1 MSLLDD
7 VKILNTPNATKT
19 GKLYSIKPDTGL
31 GDLDITRS
39 TTATRLNS
47 SGVVESVAVNAP
59 QLDYTESSCPSFLIE
74 PQSTNLVSRSIDFS
88 WFGYFF
94 SNASVTAS
102 NIVSPD
108 STANAST
115 ITTTN
120 VSHYM
125 FTELGGISAGS
136 TYTFSFYAKRGTM
149 TDMKYA
155 VYSWN
160 ASAYIIS
167 PTSYYS
173 QTETAKWNRIIVT
186 FTVPAGTNTIGL
198 RTLDNSGVTGTV
210 NIWGVQLES
219 KSFAT
224 SYIPTV
230 SSSVTRNL
238 TSFLKTGLSSLIG
251 QTEGVFFI
259 EIKYF
264 GVPSGQ
270 NFLSIGQYAGGNNAV
285 NIGNWGGNFSASL
298 YFNNASLF
306 LNTNV
311 ATVDTNFHK
320 IAIKY
325 KSGDSAIWM
334 DGVEVFSY
342 TATGTPSASGF
353 DTMSSKWGNFMWS
366 IESVKLKQLQVYNTI
381 LTDSQLLTLTT

>member
-74 PQSTNLVSRSIDFS
+74 PQSTNLHLYSEEIDNAAYLKSDVTVSA
-88 WFGYFF
+88 
-94 SNASVTAS
+94 NA
-102 NIVSPD
+102 IISPD
-108 STANAST
+108 GTTNADECTTTSNFAQMYQAITLAAST
-115 ITTTN
+115 
-120 VSHYM
+120 
-125 FTELGGISAGS
+125 
-136 TYTFSFYAKRGTM
+136 TYTWSFYVKRGTM
-149 TDMKYA
+149 TDIGQQIFNMNGDGEYGTGGK
-155 VYSWN
+155 
-160 ASAYIIS
+160 
-167 PTSYYS
+167 YYS
-173 QTETAKWNRIIVT
+173 QTTATGWARVSFT
-186 FTVPAGTNTIGL
+186 FTTGSNGGTTRFYPINA
-198 RTLDNSGVTGTV
+198 SGVTGT
-210 NIWGVQLES
+210 IYLWGFQLES

-270 NFLSIGQYAGGNNAV
+270 NFLSIGQYFGGNNSV

-298 YFNNASLF
+298 YFNNTTLF

-334 DGVEVFSY
+334 DGVEVFTY
-342 TATGTPSASGF
+342 TTTGTPSASGF
-353 DTMSSKWGNFMWS
+353 DTMSSKWGNLMWS
-366 IESVKLKQLQVYNTI
+366 IESIKLKQLQVYNTI